1 MKPGA
6 LILGVAVSVVLLAAA
21 GILYMMA
28 NDGGE
33 QHYRR
38 SINTVQQIQR
48 LSSDWSIEVTRVR
61 ADPFADFDS
70 LAAFIPR
77 MARFKEA
84 LADAARRI
92 PDLPDRLA
100 NAVNAYISAID
111 AKEERVE
118 RFKTGYAVVRNST
131 RYLPIAAANV
141 ARLARESEDPT
152 VDRSVAGLIQEVDLY
167 LAAPS
172 EAARV
177 RLLSEIEKLREAS
190 VGYPPALA
198 NTLANLFSHAEV
210 LVTKQAPTEELYRE
224 ATSDRISG
232 LTDELIGNLRFEL
245 GRKEVRLAYYDH
257 AMLAVVALLALFW
270 IVLAVHQRRR
280 GEAVAAPVAAGDS
293 ILPAAAASPL
303 PAAPG
308 GAPSALAAAAPIP
321 VPAPAPPAPAA
332 AAAAV
337 EAAALERDLEEAT
350 MKGFVVKCAAGT
362 LATSADQ
369 ITDRM
374 DYLRQTRHHLQ
385 NALENSDSVLDL
397 HEGTDID
404 EEMAALTAI
413 AGSVR
418 QEASG
423 IADLARRLEAVSA
436 MPCDEVT
443 RCMTDIN
450 ACVDEAVE
458 ACGADSAGA
467 VTRRLGDIPEILA
480 SKTEFRLLLREIIEN
495 AVLAVQELEARK
507 GIVRI
512 ETARKDDDI
521 LITIIDN
528 GNGIAAERRMHIFKP
543 FYTSREGAMGIGL
556 SLAGHLV
563 KKYEG
568 VIKINSLPGQGT
580 MARITLP
587 TGVPSS

>member
-6 LILGVAVSVVLLAAA
+6 LVLGVAVSVVLLAAA
-21 GILYMMA
+21 GVLYMMA

-38 SINTVQQIQR
+38 SISTVQQIQR

-77 MARFKEA
+77 MARLKDA
-84 LADAARRI
+84 LADTARRI

-100 NAVNAYISAID
+100 NAVNAYVSAID

-141 ARLARESEDPT
+141 ARLARESEDQT
-152 VDRSVAGLIQEVDLY
+152 VARSVAGLIQEVDLY
-167 LAAPS
+167 LATPS
-172 EAARV
+172 EAAKV

-210 LVTKQAPTEELYRE
+210 LVTKQAPTEELFRE
-224 ATSDRISG
+224 ATSDRISA
-232 LTDELIGNLRFEL
+232 LTDELTGNLRFEL

-280 GEAVAAPVAAGDS
+280 GETVAAPASGDS
-293 ILPAAAASPL
+293 FPSAAAASPL
-303 PAAPG
+303 PAAAG
-308 GAPSALAAAAPIP
+308 GVAPALAAAAAALP
-321 VPAPAPPAPAA
+321 PAPAPAPAA
-332 AAAAV
+332 PTAAAA
-337 EAAALERDLEEAT
+337 EAADLERELEEAT
-350 MKGFVVKCAAGT
+350 MRGFVVKCAAGT

-436 MPCDEVT
+436 MPYGEVA

-458 ACGADSAGA
+458 ACGPDTGGA
-467 VTRRLGDIPEILA
+467 ITTRLGDIPEILA
-480 SKTEFRLLLREIIEN
+480 SKTEFRLLLREVIEN
-495 AVLAVQELEARK
+495 AVLAVRELEERK

-512 ETARKDDDI
+512 ETARKDHDI